1 MAPETT
7 QHERGASARE
17 QGEPAVVVDAT
28 RQPSVGARDW
38 RHTVGTERHTV
49 GTERRTVGTE
59 RRTVGTERR
68 TVRTERALLRL
79 RIEALERRVEHK
91 EQRLQEVV
99 DRYEQVMAERD
110 RQRRAAENRT
120 VGEVEIEF
128 EDGENERGLGRWV
141 RAALDRLRR

>member
-7 QHERGASARE
+7 QHERGTSARE

-38 RHTVGTERHTV
+38 RHTVG
-49 GTERRTVGTE
+49 
-59 RRTVGTERR
+59 
-68 TVRTERALLRL
+68 TERALLRL

>member
-38 RHTVGTERHTV
+38 RHTVGTEHRTV
-49 GTERRTVGTE
+49 RTERH
-59 RRTVGTERR
+59 TVGTERR